1 MVRVVEH
8 ISEVDTPVR
17 AAVSDRAV
25 TQKEGHM
32 TQKDTLVGIEQAV
45 HGVAATQKTHGDQLR
60 MLAERQEEI
69 IKLLTPEPKDGPTLD
84 ELMGHIIGQLT
95 ELIGYARQNVKM
107 QAQMEQSL
115 PGDVVRALASDA
127 VSQPAGNGA
136 ARGSRA

>member
-1 MVRVVEH
+1 M
-8 ISEVDTPVR
+8 ST
-17 AAVSDRAV
+17 
-25 TQKEGHM
+25 
-32 TQKDTLVGIEQAV
+32 TQKDTLAGIEQAV
-45 HGVAATQKTHGDQLR
+45 HGVAAAQKSHGDQLR

-115 PGDVVRALASDA
+115 PGDVVRALAADA

-136 ARGSRA
+136 GRGSRA